1 MSTKDTPPPSSI
13 ANRVI
18 QPRFGEL
25 MQACRQ
31 MAMNRLAELL
41 GNVFSQ
47 LDDTLFECAE
57 KAENNQVQALFFD
70 AMRQIRKE
78 RPALERFYHQRIA
91 QGLSDFLEGKLPADN
106 PYDELDADR
115 LTLIE
120 HDEYEETLLIINMVN
135 QVKAQCV
142 QPLFALGQRLALL
155 NNGSRIGED
164 RNPFGP
170 QAIARAYSETLA
182 QAAFPLRVK
191 TILYVLFDQQVMQH
205 LAPLYDQLNQRLI
218 DAGIL
223 PNLKYQAPEKP
234 PAPK

>member
-47 LDDTLFECAE
+47 IDDTLFECAE

-91 QGLSDFLEGKLPADN
+91 QGLSDFLAVLGAEHSLYASEDALAASEARQAS
-106 PYDELDADR
+106 ELVSLYKSLGGGWEVEDAR
-115 LTLIE
+115 Q
-120 HDEYEETLLIINMVN
+120 HPGGNV
-135 QVKAQCV
+135 VPVV
-142 QPLFALGQRLALL
+142 QPSA
-155 NNGSRIGED
+155 D
-164 RNPFGP
+164 GP
-170 QAIARAYSETLA
+170 PR
-182 QAAFPLRVK
+182 P
-191 TILYVLFDQQVMQH
+191 
-205 LAPLYDQLNQRLI
+205 
-218 DAGIL
+218 
-223 PNLKYQAPEKP
+223 
-234 PAPK
+234 